1 VNRPLAGLRV
11 VVTRSKEGA
20 GDLAEKL
27 RARGAEVVLAPV
39 IEITDPESW
48 SALDEAMERLRRG
61 SYEWVLFVSSNAVTK
76 VVERAGGSGLL
87 GGTRVAAVGPATAA
101 ALEEHGVHP
110 EIVPESF
117 DGATLARALGPGTG
131 RLLLPRVAGGPRALL
146 DRLTSLGWEVDEV
159 DAYRNVPARPDAPGF
174 DSVLRRDFDIVT
186 FTSPST
192 VRNFVRV
199 AAPTA
204 VGIDPS
210 SEACRSV
217 ACIGASTA
225 EAARTAGVRVDVV
238 ASEHTLDGL
247 VEAVCS
253 LKDGSIER

>member
-20 GDLAEKL
+20 GELAEKL

-48 SALDEAMERLRRG
+48 SALDDALERLRRG
-61 SYEWVLFVSSNAVTK
+61 SYEWVLFVSTNAVTK
-76 VVERAGGSGLL
+76 VIERAGGGSL
-87 GGTRVAAVGPATAA
+87 GGTPVAAVGPATAA

-117 DGATLARALGPGTG
+117 DGASLARALGPGTG
-131 RLLLPRVAGGPRALL
+131 RLLLPRVAGGPRALV
-146 DRLTSLGWEVDEV
+146 DRLTSLGWKVDEV
-159 DAYRNVPARPDAPGF
+159 DAYRNVPARSDAPGF

-199 AAPTA
+199 AAPAA

-210 SEACRSV
+210 SKACRSV